1 MSTKS
6 INEIQNAIIEDFELF
21 DDWMEKYEYL
31 IDYGKSLPLIDE
43 KYKVDEA
50 LVKGCQS
57 KVWLHAKVEGDKV
70 LYKAD
75 SDAIITKALVGLMIS
90 VLSNHKPDEIVNADL
105 YFVDRIGLK
114 EHLSINRSNGL
125 ASMIKLMKMYAQ
137 AINTKTT

>member
-21 DDWMEKYEYL
+21 DDWIEKYEYL

-57 KVWLHAKVEGDKV
+57 KVWLHAEMDGDKV

-75 SDAIITKALVGLMIS
+75 SDAVITKALVGLMIS
-90 VLSNHKPDEIVNADL
+90 VLSSHTPKEILNSEL
-105 YFVDRIGLK
+105 YFIDRVGLK

-125 ASMIKLMKMYAQ
+125 ASMVKLMKMYAK

>member
-6 INEIQNAIIEDFELF
+6 INEIQNAIIEDFDLF
-21 DDWMEKYEYL
+21 DDWIEKYEYL
-31 IDYGKSLPLIDE
+31 IEYGKSLSLIDE

-57 KVWLHAKVEGDKV
+57 KVWLHAEMDGDKV
-70 LYKAD
+70 MYKAD

-90 VLSNHKPDEIVNADL
+90 VLSSHTPKEILNSEL
-105 YFVDRIGLK
+105 YFIDRVGLK

-125 ASMIKLMKMYAQ
+125 ASMVKLMKMYAQ

>member
-1 MSTKS
+1 MSAKS

-21 DDWMEKYEYL
+21 DDWIEKYEYL

-57 KVWLHAKVEGDKV
+57 KVWLHAEMDGDKV

-75 SDAIITKALVGLMIS
+75 SDAVITKALVGLMIS
-90 VLSNHKPDEIVNADL
+90 VLSSHTPKEILNSEL
-105 YFVDRIGLK
+105 YFIDRVGLK

-125 ASMIKLMKMYAQ
+125 AAMVKLMKMYAQ

>member
-1 MSTKS
+1 MNSNS
-6 INEIQNAIIEDFELF
+6 INEIQDSIIEDFELF

-31 IDYGKSLPLIDE
+31 IDYGKSLSLIDE

-57 KVWLHAKVEGDKV
+57 KVWLHAEMQGNKI

-75 SDAIITKALVGLMIS
+75 SDAVITKALVGLMIS

-105 YFVDRIGLK
+105 YFVDKIGLK

-125 ASMIKLMKMYAQ
+125 VSMIKLMKMYAQ
-137 AINTKTT
+137 AINTKTI

>member
-21 DDWMEKYEYL
+21 DDWIEKYEYL

-57 KVWLHAKVEGDKV
+57 KVWLHAEMDGDKV

-75 SDAIITKALVGLMIS
+75 SDAVITKALVGLMIS
-90 VLSNHKPDEIVNADL
+90 VLSSHTTKEILNSEL
-105 YFVDRIGLK
+105 YFIDRVGLK

-125 ASMIKLMKMYAQ
+125 ASMVKLMKMYAQ

>member
-21 DDWMEKYEYL
+21 DDWIEKYEYL

-50 LVKGCQS
+50 LVEGCQS
-57 KVWLHAKVEGDKV
+57 KVWLHTEMDGDKV

-75 SDAIITKALVGLMIS
+75 SDAVITKALVGLMIS
-90 VLSNHKPDEIVNADL
+90 VLSNHTPKEILNSEL
-105 YFVDRIGLK
+105 YFIDRVGLK

-125 ASMIKLMKMYAQ
+125 TSMVKLMKMYAQ